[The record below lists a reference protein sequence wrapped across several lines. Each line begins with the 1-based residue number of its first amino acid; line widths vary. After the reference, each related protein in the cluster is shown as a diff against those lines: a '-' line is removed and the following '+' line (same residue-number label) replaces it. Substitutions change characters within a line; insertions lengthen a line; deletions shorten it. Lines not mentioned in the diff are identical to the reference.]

1 MPAHLPGTDLM
12 QDLLARAFAPLDA
25 TFELL
30 EQSGAA
36 MRQEAEALEHA
47 AKALEQAAAVMKAQ
61 ADLYE
66 RTIHA
71 LRQPSRAV
79 ESAIGLDPALTRSR
93 APGR

>member
-1 MPAHLPGTDLM
+1 MTAHLPGTDLM
-12 QDLLARAFAPLDA
+12 QDVLARAFAPLDA

-36 MRQEAEALEHA
+36 MHQEAEALEHA
-47 AKALEQAAAVMKAQ
+47 AKALEQAAIVMKAQ

-66 RTIHA
+66 RTVRA

-79 ESAIGLDPALTRSR
+79 ESAVGLDPAITRAR
-93 APGR
+93 GPGR